1 MTFIVVFFHPLMS
14 ISINVRMNMSFI
26 CQGVMNQFTS
36 KGQPWSWMHWLCIY
50 YIYKV
55 GQKSLFCQRLN
66 SSLVERWAVNPAIR
80 VRIWVP
86 PKLCSKNKDFFLII
100 EDKDYSKSRTKI
112 GVSVDTKVWEIA
124 QKLCGIKI
132 IHSQIF
138 DPLTDI
144 WSIHRNFNSRC
155 FKYVW

>member
-1 MTFIVVFFHPLMS
+1 MTYYLKKQSFMYIWW
-14 ISINVRMNMSFI
+14 INLLLKASL
-26 CQGVMNQFTS
+26 G
-36 KGQPWSWMHWLCIY
+36 LLECIY

-66 SSLVERWAVNPAIR
+66 SSLVERWAVNPATR

-86 PKLCSKNKDFFLII
+86 PELCSKNKDFFLII

>member
-1 MTFIVVFFHPLMS
+1 M
-14 ISINVRMNMSFI
+14 
-26 CQGVMNQFTS
+26 
-36 KGQPWSWMHWLCIY
+36 
-50 YIYKV
+50 
-55 GQKSLFCQRLN
+55 GQKSPFCQRLN
-66 SSLVERWAVNPAIR
+66 SSLVECWAVNPAIR

-86 PKLCSKNKDFFLII
+86 PELCSKNKDFFLII

-155 FKYVW
+155 FKYVWKNQNKCELSQISNWITRWQMIDKSVLHELFSNFKKAFFS

>member
-1 MTFIVVFFHPLMS
+1 MPKNTNFFLLIEDYGYS
-14 ISINVRMNMSFI
+14 KSRTKI
-26 CQGVMNQFTS
+26 GVS
-36 KGQPWSWMHWLCIY
+36 VDI
-50 YIYKV
+50 KV
-55 GQKSLFCQRLN
+55 WEKTQ
-66 SSLVERWAVNPAIR
+66 
-80 VRIWVP
+80 
-86 PKLCSKNKDFFLII
+86 KLCGINPSQDIETEKPSQLTRKENANFFLLI
-100 EDKDYSKSRTKI
+100 EDYGYSKSRTKI